1 MKMARWTAAKTAT
14 MGPKLY
20 AKCVKLAQQIETQI
34 NVCAV
39 RALDKPKIA
48 HTPCCHERSL
58 MHAIQKCRSWHQGI
72 ARANPVNFLHH
83 LAAANWF
90 SPHNRNNQK
99 KLFIGTPRPK
109 EWKCPTG
116 GMQC

>member
-39 RALDKPKIA
+39 RGLLRGRDK
-48 HTPCCHERSL
+48 CSDE
-58 MHAIQKCRSWHQGI
+58 
-72 ARANPVNFLHH
+72 
-83 LAAANWF
+83 
-90 SPHNRNNQK
+90 
-99 KLFIGTPRPK
+99 
-109 EWKCPTG
+109 
-116 GMQC
+116 